1 LRLAQV
7 SDAENLLTCAL
18 EFPIL
23 FFASFILSN
32 VAFADDGKVV
42 ISSPANGA
50 TFNKTDN
57 VELMYEAL
65 PGTDGDHLHLNLD
78 GKRVDVIHALTGKA
92 SVGML
97 PPGKHH
103 ICLAVNTKG
112 HMPTGVEAC
121 IDVASK

>member
-1 LRLAQV
+1 MNTK
-7 SDAENLLTCAL
+7 NLITV
-18 EFPIL
+18 

-50 TFNKTDN
+50 MFNKTEN
-57 VELMYEAL
+57 VELMYEAQ

-78 GKRVDVIHALTGKA
+78 GKRVDVIHALKGKA

-97 PPGKHH
+97 TPGNHH

-121 IDVASK
+121 IDVTSK